1 MNVMTEESEDTVV
14 RQQSFEA
21 GGPVELDLGV
31 GSGRIEVRLS
41 GENTVDVE
49 VRHDPASAGP
59 LSQGVSS
66 LLNWLGGQFADQ
78 VGDVSPAEAIRQT
91 RIDLTA
97 GRLVVHTPKTLPL
110 RTVPVAIIVHAP
122 AGSHVTAHSGSAN
135 VTVTGAAGRLE
146 LETRSGDINAD

>member
-66 LLNWLGGQFADQ
+66 LLNWLRGHVSDQ
-78 VGDVSPAEAIRQT
+78 GGDVSPAEAVPPT
-91 RIDLTA
+91 RTGLTPRPP
-97 GRLVVHTPKTLPL
+97 GV
-110 RTVPVAIIVHAP
+110 
-122 AGSHVTAHSGSAN
+122 
-135 VTVTGAAGRLE
+135 
-146 LETRSGDINAD
+146 